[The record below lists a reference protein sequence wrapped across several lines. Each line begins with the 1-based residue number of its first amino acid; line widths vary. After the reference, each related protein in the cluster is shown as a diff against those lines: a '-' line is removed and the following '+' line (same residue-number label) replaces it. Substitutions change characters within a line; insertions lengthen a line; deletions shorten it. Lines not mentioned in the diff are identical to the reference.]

1 MCVYTYICVFLL
13 LFPQPVHNSG
23 SSGYG
28 SLGSNGSHEHLM
40 SVASSSDST
49 GNNNEDT
56 HKDKPVG
63 LSFSRSSMW
72 HKTN

>member
-1 MCVYTYICVFLL
+1 M
-13 LFPQPVHNSG
+13 HNSG

-56 HKDKPVG
+56 HKDKLIQVCG
-63 LSFSRSSMW
+63 IKQTSKSGVFFFTFSITLS
-72 HKTN
+72 N

>member
-1 MCVYTYICVFLL
+1 
-13 LFPQPVHNSG
+13 
-23 SSGYG
+23 
-28 SLGSNGSHEHLM
+28 M

-63 LSFSRSSMW
+63 LVFLIQVRGTKQTSKNGVFLLLA
-72 HKTN
+72 

>member
-1 MCVYTYICVFLL
+1 
-13 LFPQPVHNSG
+13 
-23 SSGYG
+23 
-28 SLGSNGSHEHLM
+28 M

-63 LSFSRSSMW
+63 FIFLIQVCGTKQTSKRGVIYF
-72 HKTN
+72 

>member
-1 MCVYTYICVFLL
+1 
-13 LFPQPVHNSG
+13 
-23 SSGYG
+23 
-28 SLGSNGSHEHLM
+28 M

-63 LSFSRSSMW
+63 LVFLIQVCGIKQTRKSGVFFFTFSITLS
-72 HKTN
+72 N

>member
-1 MCVYTYICVFLL
+1 M
-13 LFPQPVHNSG
+13 HNSG

-63 LSFSRSSMW
+63 LVFLIKVCGIKQTSKRFLFFFLLLA
-72 HKTN
+72 